1 MDNVFM
7 LNGTLF
13 VVTDDPA
20 FPPLGSIASSRKDS
34 SAIPRSSDWQ
44 ILSSA
49 QARETL
55 GPFGGLCVSLITSSH
70 VYLSLRILSVHGV
83 SWLVTDASP
92 SVFFNLYRS
101 TAPCSSRK

>member
-13 VVTDDPA
+13 VVTDDPS
-20 FPPLGSIASSRKDS
+20 FPPLGSIASSGEDS
-34 SAIPRSSDWQ
+34 QAVPRPSDWQ

-55 GPFGGLCVSLITSSH
+55 GPFGGLCVSLIHSTPSH
-70 VYLSLRILSVHGV
+70 AHLCR
-83 SWLVTDASP
+83 
-92 SVFFNLYRS
+92 
-101 TAPCSSRK
+101 TAFTA

>member
-1 MDNVFM
+1 MPSVGYTIMDDVFM

-20 FPPLGSIASSRKDS
+20 FPPLGSIASSGEDS
-34 SAIPRSSDWQ
+34 HAIPRSSDWQ

-55 GPFGGLCVSLITSSH
+55 GPFGGLCVSLTTIQPR
-70 VYLSLRILSVHGV
+70 VLI
-83 SWLVTDASP
+83 VT
-92 SVFFNLYRS
+92 Y
-101 TAPCSSRK
+101 TAFTA